1 MFSQRAALALLVVC
15 GACHHD
21 HPKTTPVAPVATA
34 PAPAKA
40 AQQQPVAVSSNLR
53 AGDSL
58 ARACQ
63 LHFASDQQPQQ
74 APKFD
79 FDKFELTTDDRNVL
93 QQIADCIT
101 RGPLKGRRLA
111 LVGRADPRGTDEYN
125 LGLGDR
131 RAHSVGTYLE
141 HLGVAATALRE
152 TTRGALDAHG
162 HDDDS
167 WRVDRRVDVDLD

>member
-1 MFSQRAALALLVVC
+1 MFTHRAALALLVIC
-15 GACHHD
+15 AACHHD
-21 HPKTTPVAPVATA
+21 HAVKTTPTPTQTAAAP
-34 PAPAKA
+34 PAAAKP
-40 AQQQPVAVSSNLR
+40 QPVAVSTNLR
-53 AGDSL
+53 AGDEL

-63 LHFASDQQPQQ
+63 LHFANEPQ

-79 FDKFELTTDDRNVL
+79 FNEAELTTQDRNVL

-101 RGPLKGRRLA
+101 RGPLKGRKLA
-111 LVGRADPRGTDEYN
+111 LVGRADPRGTEEYN

-141 HLGVAATALRE
+141 HLGVAATAIRA

-167 WRVDRRVDVDLD
+167 WRVDRRVDVELD

>member
-1 MFSQRAALALLVVC
+1 MISQRATLALLVVC
-15 GACHHD
+15 AACHHD
-21 HPKTTPVAPVATA
+21 HAAKTTPVPPQTAAA
-34 PAPAKA
+34 PAPAAKPPA
-40 AQQQPVAVSSNLR
+40 VPVSANLR
-53 AGDSL
+53 AGDEL

-63 LHFASDQQPQQ
+63 LHFANEPQ

-79 FDKFELTTDDRNVL
+79 FDQAELTTQDRNVL

-101 RGPLKGRRLA
+101 RGPLKGRKLA

-141 HLGVAATALRE
+141 HLGVAATAIRA

-162 HDDDS
+162 HDDES
-167 WRVDRRVDVDLD
+167 WRVDRRVDVELD

>member
-1 MFSQRAALALLVVC
+1 MFTQHAALALLVIC
-15 GACHHD
+15 AACHHD
-21 HPKTTPVAPVATA
+21 HAVKTTPVPPATAAA
-34 PAPAKA
+34 PAPAKPA
-40 AQQQPVAVSSNLR
+40 PQPVAVSTNLVT
-53 AGDSL
+53 GDDV

-63 LHFASDQQPQQ
+63 LHFANEPQ

-79 FDKFELTTDDRNVL
+79 FDKFELTTQDRNVL

-101 RGPLKGRRLA
+101 RGPLKGHKLA
-111 LVGRADPRGTDEYN
+111 LVGRADPRGTEEYN

-131 RAHSVGTYLE
+131 RANSVGTYLE
-141 HLGVAATALRE
+141 HLGVAATAIRA

-167 WRVDRRVDVDLD
+167 WRVDRRVDVELD